1 MVEKCPFCGN
11 VSMTSKKTRYI
22 YQRGD
27 RFMIVNDVPCLECD
41 YCGEDYF
48 EADVLKKIESEFEA
62 IQTAA
67 KRPREVIEVPVE
79 DFSAI

>member
-1 MVEKCPFCGN
+1 
-11 VSMTSKKTRYI
+11 
-22 YQRGD
+22 
-27 RFMIVNDVPCLECD
+27 MIVNDVPCLEYE

-48 EADVLKKIESEFEA
+48 EADVLKRIESEFEA

-67 KRPREVIEVPVE
+67 KNPQQVIAVPVE